1 MKELVGERGF
11 EPPTPLVPKQQPITY
26 IVDSLSLVL
35 RLRPRFYPVFGSE
48 WTQVGP
54 KFSRYEF
61 TRITLR
67 KPVVSVIEIYRQLT
81 KRTVVDSAYARV

>member
-1 MKELVGERGF
+1 MRRVSGATGERTDTVRKGLGSR
-11 EPPTPLVPKQQPITY
+11 TIRLVPKQQPITY

-35 RLRPRFYPVFGSE
+35 RPRPRFYPVFGSE

-54 KFSRYEF
+54 KFSRCEF

-67 KPVVSVIEIYRQLT
+67 KPENRW
-81 KRTVVDSAYARV
+81 